1 MVTLEPPV
9 FVTVSANAW
18 LLPTLT
24 VPKFKLVGLAPSAPC
39 ATPVPVTGTA
49 SEGFGASDVIVTVP
63 LAAPA
68 AFGANVTVSVVVF
81 EALIASGVVM
91 PLKVNPVPLTAA

>member
-1 MVTLEPPV
+1 M
-9 FVTVSANAW
+9 FVNVSANAW

-24 VPKFKLVGLAPSAPC
+24 VPKFKLVGLAPRAPG
-39 ATPVPVTGTA
+39 ASPVPVRGKD
-49 SEGFGASDVIVTVP
+49 SDGFGASEVIVTVP
-63 LAAPA
+63 LAAPVTV
-68 AFGANVTVSVVVF
+68 GANLTVNVVVF